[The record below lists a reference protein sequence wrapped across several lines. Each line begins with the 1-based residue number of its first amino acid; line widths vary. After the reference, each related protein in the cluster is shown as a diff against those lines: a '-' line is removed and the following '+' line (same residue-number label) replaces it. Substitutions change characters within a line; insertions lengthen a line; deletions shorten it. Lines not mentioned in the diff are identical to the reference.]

1 MKHRYGEF
9 NQNQI
14 SETKKKIRNQIFF
27 LLLIVDPETSSKFG
41 DIDVKDAIENVLYTL
56 GGMNDLL
63 FCPPEVVRVLSLVN
77 AAYLE
82 YQKDDFEW
90 GVYRKLI
97 LDAGNEVLK
106 IKEVE

>member
-1 MKHRYGEF
+1 MKHRYGNF
-9 NQNQI
+9 SQSQI

-27 LLLIVDPETSSKFG
+27 LLLIGEPETSSKFG
-41 DIDVKDAIENVLYTL
+41 DIDVPDAIENVLYTL

-63 FCPPEVVRVLSLVN
+63 FCPPEIVRVLSLVN

-82 YQKDDFEW
+82 YQKDNFEW
-90 GVYRKLI
+90 SVYRKLI

>member
-14 SETKKKIRNQIFF
+14 VETKKKIRNQIFF

-41 DIDVKDAIENVLYTL
+41 DIDVPDAIENVLYTL

-63 FCPPEVVRVLSLVN
+63 FCPPEIVRVLSLIN

-82 YQKDDFEW
+82 YQKDNFEW

>member
-1 MKHRYGEF
+1 MRHRYGEF